1 MILTGNWSYPT
12 QILFGKGRIKEIS
25 DLTKSHGIK
34 RPLFVTDTGL
44 ANQEITKRSLR
55 LLSDSGFDE
64 ALFSRVDP
72 NPNELNLIDGV
83 EV

>member
-25 DLTKSHGIK
+25 DLTKTHGIK

-44 ANQEITKRSLR
+44 ANQEADASK
-55 LLSDSGFDE
+55 
-64 ALFSRVDP
+64 SRVQLVW
-72 NPNELNLIDGV
+72 NRKFRRQISTG
-83 EV
+83 